1 VNKKDNRIHGVRYV
15 LGLLLV
21 MSLLLLLPSAASA
34 EVQMDADINV
44 GFNTWD
50 LNDFE
55 VNPDNVAINTNEQ
68 EQISFEVTAPHK
80 IHITGEIGLTGVVD
94 SVYVNSLNIYMEHK
108 DSSGN
113 WAAYEGRDGN
123 DVVIELVN
131 EQTLY
136 TEPFEIDAMIDVSSY
151 DTYESGDDFRWKI
164 ELDGEE
170 QDSTPV
176 VSPVYQDITSWAG
189 Y

>member
-1 VNKKDNRIHGVRYV
+1 MNKKDNRIHGVRYAF
-15 LGLLLV
+15 GLLLV
-21 MSLLLLLPSAASA
+21 LLILLLMPGAASA
-34 EVQMDADINV
+34 EVQIDADINT

-50 LNDFE
+50 LNDFDITP
-55 VNPDNVAINTNEQ
+55 NNITINTGEQ
-68 EQISFEVTAPHK
+68 EQISFDVTAPHT

-94 SVYVNSLNIYMEHK
+94 AVYVNSLNMHMEHK
-108 DSSGN
+108 DSSGT

-123 DVVIELVN
+123 DVIIELVN

-151 DTYESGDDFRWKI
+151 ETYISRDDFRWRI